1 MILYHILKSCQE
13 KQIGNS
19 LPTKKKWYLCDAIE
33 VLANTMMIIILQYIS
48 VANENQHVEHLRLTQ
63 CYMSIYIS
71 IKLEIK
77 ETIRETCRDRCIR
90 RFIKALFIIAKQNT
104 AVHNPSRWYWLDI
117 YHIWTIKQLIEKAI

>member
-1 MILYHILKSCQE
+1 M
-13 KQIGNS
+13 
-19 LPTKKKWYLCDAIE
+19 E
-33 VLANTMMIIILQYIS
+33 VSVNTMVIIILQYLS

-77 ETIRETCRDRCIR
+77 ETIRGMCRDRCIR

-104 AVHNPSRWYWLDI
+104 AVQNPSGG
-117 YHIWTIKQLIEKAI
+117 TG

>member
-1 MILYHILKSCQE
+1 
-13 KQIGNS
+13 
-19 LPTKKKWYLCDAIE
+19 
-33 VLANTMMIIILQYIS
+33 MIIILQYIS

-77 ETIRETCRDRCIR
+77 ETIRETQRQMYM

-104 AVHNPSRWYWLDI
+104 AVHNPSRRYWLDI